1 MSDAMNGKTVAITGA
16 TGGVGF
22 YSALEIAGLGAEVI
36 LIRKNPERAQEAAER
51 IRSIQINRFCSNRS
65 DAIRCHRSPL

>member
-22 YSALEIAGLGAEVI
+22 YSALEIAGLGA
-36 LIRKNPERAQEAAER
+36 
-51 IRSIQINRFCSNRS
+51 
-65 DAIRCHRSPL
+65 